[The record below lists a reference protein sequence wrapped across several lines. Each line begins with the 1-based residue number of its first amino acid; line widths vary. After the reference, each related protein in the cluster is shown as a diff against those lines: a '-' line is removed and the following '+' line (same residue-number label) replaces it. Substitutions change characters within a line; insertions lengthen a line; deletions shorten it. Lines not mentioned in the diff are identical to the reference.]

1 MIETLIDG
9 CRLAL
14 ILSPLALGVFISYR
28 ILGFIDL
35 TVDGAFTAGAF
46 VSALVVV
53 HGGDPLTAA
62 LFGAGAGLIAG
73 VLTGVIHAG
82 LGIRPLLAGIIVMT
96 GLYSANNA
104 LKVHESLAMPTGQT
118 LRDHAVRLLKDL
130 GVATPQI
137 GMRADLVLM
146 LLLAVGVILIVLLL
160 HLSFRT
166 HFGLAAIAAGDN
178 RNAARANG
186 VRVRLMFI
194 VCVAVAN
201 GLVALSGALFAMDSF
216 IVEMNMGVGMVVT
229 GLAAVVIGDALTRG
243 RAIGRALPAAIAGI
257 FLLRLIVAM
266 IVFAQLDGDYQ
277 RLATAVVLLIVL
289 LPRFRS
295 ADHSARSDE

>member
-1 MIETLIDG
+1 MIEVLVDG

-14 ILSPLALGVFISYR
+14 LLSPLALGVFISYR

-46 VSALVVV
+46 VAALVVA

-62 LFGAGAGLIAG
+62 LFGAGAGVIAG
-73 VLTGVIHAG
+73 SLTGVVHAG

-96 GLYSANNA
+96 GLYSVNNA
-104 LKVHESLAMPTGQT
+104 LKVHEFLAMPTGQA
-118 LRDHAVRLLKDL
+118 LRDHAVRLLGDL
-130 GVATPQI
+130 GVVNAQV
-137 GMRADLVLM
+137 GMRADLLLM
-146 LLLAVGVILIVLLL
+146 LLLAVGVLLIVLLL
-160 HLSFRT
+160 HLFFRT
-166 HFGLAAIAAGDN
+166 HVGLAAIAAGDN
-178 RNAARANG
+178 RSAARANG

-201 GLVALSGALFAMDSF
+201 GLVAVSGALFAMDSL

-243 RAIGRALPAAIAGI
+243 HAIGRALPAAIAGI
-257 FLLRLIVAM
+257 FLLRLIVAF
-266 IVFAQLDGDYQ
+266 IVFARLDGDYQ
-277 RLATAVVLLIVL
+277 RLVTAAVLLVVL
-289 LPRFRS
+289 LPRFRN
-295 ADHSARSDE
+295 ADHAPGTDE